1 MNQPSHRRQSRMRPA
16 SIALEFLG
24 SMNLAIT
31 LLVAIAIASVVGTV
45 LQQNQPYQDYI
56 IKFGPFWFE
65 VFNTLGLYDVYGASW
80 FLTILAFLVLSTSV
94 CIWRNTP
101 NMLREMRNF
110 HLNIRYKSLKAFHHK
125 REWEVEAPPQDLQ
138 NALTG
143 WLRGLGYR
151 TRTRHEGERY
161 VLAAIRGRYS
171 KLGYFFTHIAIVV
184 ICVGALFDSGLP
196 MMLRE
201 ASGSLVPETRDIP
214 ASEVPAISRLPVSN
228 PGFRGSVNIPEG
240 RSANMVFLQL
250 REGYLVQPL
259 PFSIEVKDFRIEH
272 YSTGQPK
279 SFESDLVI
287 HDPDVDAPLEHTISV
302 NHPWIYK
309 GYAIYQASFSDG
321 GTGLTLDAWPL
332 QSDDI
337 KPQRIKGKVLGST
350 AIETQDGPMTLE
362 FIDFRMF
369 NINPVIDK
377 DGKEQ
382 QKNFGPNFTFKLRN
396 ASGQAREFEN
406 YMLPVEFDGRLT
418 LLSGVRESQAEPFRY
433 LHIPVDAQ
441 GGIERFLH
449 FRAMLFDDERVR
461 TVAGRV
467 IGQSMGQATLDEPER
482 RAEVV
487 RSMLGLIGQF
497 RMGGFEAIADR
508 VAERVPEDRQEGVL
522 KAYFKVMQTFLGE
535 LYLELM
541 RDEGV
546 DLSQGL
552 SDQDA
557 RFFEDS
563 LTAIAALGAY
573 GSPFYLQL
581 SEFDFVQASGLQISR
596 SPGKNVVYIGFALLS
611 VGVFLM
617 FYVPNRKLWFWIE
630 QQGETSRI
638 LAAGSGSRHQ
648 RDFEREFERLCA
660 QLDSRWRVAGPEKSH
675 GDG

>member
-1 MNQPSHRRQSRMRPA
+1 MNQSTQPRQSRARPA

-80 FLTILAFLVLSTSV
+80 FLAILAFLVLSTSV

-110 HLNIRYKSLKAFHHK
+110 HLNVHYKSLSAFHHTC
-125 REWEVEAPPQDLQ
+125 EWEVEAQPQDLQ
-138 NALTG
+138 KALAG

-151 TRTRHEGERY
+151 TRTQNRDGHY
-161 VLAAIRGRYS
+161 VLAAIKGRYS

-184 ICVGALFDSGLP
+184 ICIGALFDSGLP
-196 MMLRE
+196 LMLRE
-201 ASGSLVPETRDIP
+201 ASGQLKAETRDI
-214 ASEVPAISRLPVSN
+214 AAAEVPAVSRLPVSN
-228 PGFRGSVNIPEG
+228 PSFRGSVRIPEG
-240 RSANMVFLQL
+240 DSANIVFLQL
-250 REGYLVQPL
+250 RDGYLVQPL

-287 HDPDVDAPLEHTISV
+287 HDPEEAVPQEKTIAV

-332 QSDDI
+332 HSADI
-337 KPQRIKGKVLGST
+337 KPQRIESKVQGSLEL
-350 AIETQDGPMTLE
+350 ETPDGPMMLE
-362 FIDFRMF
+362 FTNFRMF

-382 QKNFGPNFTFKLRN
+382 QKNFGPNFTFKLRDV
-396 ASGQAREFEN
+396 SGQAREYEN
-406 YMLPVEFDGRLT
+406 YMLPVDFNGKMFM
-418 LLSGVRESQAEPFRY
+418 LSGMRDTPSEPFRY
-433 LHIPVDAQ
+433 LHIPVDAK
-441 GGIERFLH
+441 GGVERFMH
-449 FRAMLFDDERVR
+449 FHAALFDDKRIRSIIRR
-461 TVAGRV
+461 TTDQSF
-467 IGQSMGQATLDEPER
+467 GQIELDEPAR
-482 RAEVV
+482 REEVA
-487 RSMLGLIGQF
+487 RSMLGLVAQF

-508 VAERVPEDRQEGVL
+508 VGERVPRERQEEVL
-522 KAYFKVMQTFLGE
+522 KAYFKVLQTLMGE
-535 LYLELM
+535 VYLELM
-541 RDEGV
+541 REEGV

-552 SDQDA
+552 SDQEA
-557 RFFEDS
+557 GFFDDS
-563 LTAIAALGAY
+563 LTAIAALGTY

-581 SEFDFVQASGLQISR
+581 REFDFVQASGLQISR
-596 SPGKNVVYIGFALLS
+596 APGKNMVYFGFALLI

-630 QQGETSRI
+630 QQGGTSRI
-638 LAAGSGSRHQ
+638 LAAGTGNRHQ
-648 RDFEREFERLCA
+648 RDFAHEFGQMCA
-660 QLDSRWRVAGPEKSH
+660 QLDTRWNSATQEKPDATS
-675 GDG
+675 

>member
-1 MNQPSHRRQSRMRPA
+1 MRPA

-31 LLVAIAIASVVGTV
+31 LLVAIAIASMVGTV

-65 VFNTLGLYDVYGASW
+65 VFKTLGLYDVYGAGW
-80 FLTILAFLVLSTSV
+80 FLAILAFLVLSTSV

-110 HLNIRYKSLKAFHHK
+110 HLKVRYNSLRAFHHK
-125 REWEVEAPPQDLQ
+125 REWEVEAQPRDLQ
-138 NALTG
+138 EALAG
-143 WLRGLGYR
+143 WLHGLGYQ
-151 TRTRHEGERY
+151 TRTRNEGGHY
-161 VLAAIRGRYS
+161 VLAAIRGRYN

-196 MMLRE
+196 LMLRE
-201 ASGSLVPETRDIP
+201 ASGQLKPETRDIP

-228 PGFRGSVNIPEG
+228 PGFRGSVRIPEG
-240 RSANMVFLQL
+240 SSANIVFLQL
-250 REGYLVQPL
+250 RDGYLVQPL

-287 HDPDVDAPLEHTISV
+287 HDPEVDEPLEHTISV

-332 QSDDI
+332 WSADI
-337 KPQRIKGKVLGST
+337 EPRSIKGKVLESVKV
-350 AIETQDGPMTLE
+350 ETPDGPMALE
-362 FIDFRMF
+362 FTNFRLF

-377 DGKEQ
+377 DGEEQ
-382 QKNFGPNFTFKLRN
+382 QKNFGPNFTFRLRD
-396 ASGQAREFEN
+396 ASGQAREYEN
-406 YMLPVEFDGRLT
+406 YMLPVEFNGRLFM
-418 LLSGVRESQAEPFRY
+418 LSGVRESQAEPFRY

-441 GGIERFLH
+441 GGVERFLR

-461 TVAGRV
+461 AVALRTTAQSV
-467 IGQSMGQATLDEPER
+467 GQIELDEPVR
-482 RAEVV
+482 REEVV
-487 RSMLGLIGQF
+487 RSMLGLIAQF
-497 RMGGFEAIADR
+497 RVGGFEAIADM
-508 VAERVPEDRQEGVL
+508 VGERVPKDRQEDVL
-522 KAYFKVMQTFLGE
+522 KAYFKVLQTLLGE
-535 LYLELM
+535 IYLELM
-541 RDEGV
+541 REEGV

-552 SDQDA
+552 RDQDA
-557 RFFEDS
+557 AFFDDS
-563 LTAIAALGAY
+563 LTAIAALGVY

-581 SEFDFVQASGLQISR
+581 REFDFVQASGLQITR
-596 SPGKNVVYIGFALLS
+596 APGKNVVYLGFALLI

-630 QQGETSRI
+630 QRGDTSRI
-638 LAAGSGSRHQ
+638 LAAGTGSRHQ
-648 RDFEREFERLCA
+648 RDFEREFEHMCA
-660 QLDSRWRVAGPEKSH
+660 QLDSRWQAARPEEVS
-675 GDG
+675 